1 MSYHVMTSGRGV
13 GFGAL
18 AGAGLGQVTSMYSKA
33 KLEPPSLQNEMQSTS
48 FNSGGEDFSSYY
60 DQPSSEDANKKKLII
75 GASIV
80 GGVVVIA
87 GVAALAMRK

>member
-1 MSYHVMTSGRGV
+1 MTYHVMTSGRGV

-18 AGAGLGQVTSMYSKA
+18 AGGSLGVGSIYSKEN
-33 KLEPPSLQNEMQSTS
+33 LDPPTMQDELQNMNTDYYGDSYSTET
-48 FNSGGEDFSSYY
+48 GE
-60 DQPSSEDANKKKLII
+60 EEEENKNTKLII

-87 GVAALAMRK
+87 GVAALATRK

>member
-18 AGAGLGQVTSMYSKA
+18 AGGSLGVTSMYSKEG
-33 KLEPPSLQNEMQSTS
+33 LEPPSWEEEFQSAN
-48 FNSGGEDFSSYY
+48 FDSGSDASTQAD
-60 DQPSSEDANKKKLII
+60 DQPAEDGNKKKLII

-87 GVAALAMRK
+87 GVAALATRK

>member
-18 AGAGLGQVTSMYSKA
+18 AGRGLGVTSSYSK
-33 KLEPPSLQNEMQSTS
+33 KGLEPPNWQDEMKSLDTDELDASDSGNGTS
-48 FNSGGEDFSSYY
+48 FEEEEDG
-60 DQPSSEDANKKKLII
+60 NNTLII